1 VDERQRRWER
11 RFDWIIL
18 VAAALVIPVVVIEQ
32 ADTNDRLRTVAGI
45 ANWAIWLVFLAEVIF
60 MLSIV
65 PNRRRWLLDNPLDVA
80 IVVLTP
86 PFLPASLQALR
97 VFRLLRLLRLL
108 RVLQAAR
115 RLFSPQG
122 LQWALII
129 GLLTLFLGGAGFA
142 AVEQGPNEN
151 VDNTWDGIWWA
162 VCTMTTVGYGDIGPV
177 TDSGRVLAV
186 VVMVVGIGVLTMLIG
201 AAAERFVAQD
211 VEQAQETL
219 ASEVGEAESDLL
231 REIEEISERLQR
243 LEAGV
248 RRISGA

>member
-1 VDERQRRWER
+1 MDERTKRWVR

-32 ADTNDRLRTVAGI
+32 ADSNDTLRTVAGI
-45 ANWAIWLVFLAEVIF
+45 TNWAIWLVFLAEVIF
-60 MLSIV
+60 MLCIV

-86 PFLPASLQALR
+86 PFLPASLQTLR

-115 RLFSPQG
+115 RLFSPKG
-122 LQWALII
+122 LQWALLI

-162 VCTMTTVGYGDIGPV
+162 ICTMTTVGYGDIGPV

-186 VVMVVGIGVLTMLIG
+186 VVMLVGIGVLTMLIG

-231 REIEEISERLQR
+231 REIQEISERLQR

-248 RRISGA
+248 RRI